1 MEAMDDFFSKLNGK
15 GIKCISLTIPFL
27 HLIRSEHVCKF
38 IIRLIN
44 ILKEGTILIEKIN
57 IESFGS
63 FKDFKWTKNVSSLL
77 GTFNIIYGRN
87 YSGKTTLSRI
97 FRSLEQKKLHTDFED
112 GKFNVELLDKRSLS
126 HLQLASSDLKLRVYN
141 YDFKTENLSFLSNKE
156 GEIIPFA
163 ILGEQNVET
172 ERKISEANIELQS
185 NKLKLNGNNEKIGI
199 ISKCETLKKGL
210 EDLEKSLDDKLRER
224 ARNIKRDSTL
234 FKIGVKSDYNIRDIK
249 AELRL
254 AKELPIDES
263 DRMKKIL
270 VEEHKNSLAEIKQ
283 PVFKLEEYIEAS
295 NELLR
300 KSISPSQSIKDLLDN
315 SDLQNWVR
323 EGIDHHKNKRD
334 RCAFCD
340 SELTTFLWE
349 KLGEHFT
356 KEAESHKTEINKLV
370 KQMEGHR
377 DEIEYIVPN
386 HITDFYIEFQS
397 GYQNLINEWSELKN
411 KYLSDLDDILDLLRL
426 RFNNIYN
433 EYSLDKSTLNDSQE
447 LLVSCIVEMNN
458 IIKQNN
464 DYSNSITDK
473 KEEAVRKL
481 RLNNIKNFIDEI
493 RYGEEL
499 KKIEHQRE
507 LLKEKKEELSTVKK
521 SIKEIESNIAYLRTL
536 LNDELKA
543 AEKVNEYLRVSLGHP
558 ELTLEVEKVGSKST
572 FVIKREGEIA
582 YNLSEGEQTLISFSY
597 FLAQLKDIPAS
608 DKDDYIIFIDDPIC
622 SLDSSNIFSI
632 FSLIDSEINQDK
644 YKQIFIST
652 HNMDFL
658 KYLRRASRR
667 KNYFMIE
674 RLLTDKSNANSKL
687 VDMPKYMR
695 EYVTEFVFL
704 FEQIYR
710 VANEVQGEENYHV
723 FYNFPNNA
731 RKFLESYLFF
741 KYPDIKI
748 KNDDRINRFFGES
761 SQQVAFMQRINN
773 EYSHGEEQ
781 FDRLSKPIDIPEFQK
796 DALLILD
803 TIQKK
808 DIEQYNALYN
818 SIKK

>member
-1 MEAMDDFFSKLNGK
+1 M
-15 GIKCISLTIPFL
+15 
-27 HLIRSEHVCKF
+27 
-38 IIRLIN
+38 
-44 ILKEGTILIEKIN
+44 IEKIN
-57 IESFGS
+57 VESFGM
-63 FKDFKWTKNVSSLL
+63 FKDFKWTRNVSSLL

-112 GKFNVELLDKRSLS
+112 GKFSVELSDKRFLS
-126 HLQLASSDLKLRVYN
+126 HIQLASSDIKLRVYN

-163 ILGEQNVET
+163 ILGEKNVET
-172 ERKISEANIELQS
+172 ERKISEANTELQS
-185 NKLKLNGNNEKIGI
+185 NKLKLNGSNDHIGI
-199 ISKCETLKKGL
+199 ISKCGTLKKEL
-210 EDLEKSLDDKLRER
+210 EDLERSLDEKLRER

-249 AELRL
+249 AELGL
-254 AKELPIDES
+254 AEELSVDES
-263 DRMKKIL
+263 NRMQKTL
-270 VEEHKNSLAEIKQ
+270 VEEQKNSLVEINQ
-283 PVFKLEEYIEAS
+283 PVFKLEDYIEAS

-300 KSISPSQSIKDLLDN
+300 KSISPSQSIKELLDN

-323 EGIDHHKNKRD
+323 EGIDHHEGKRD

-349 KLGEHFT
+349 KLGAHFT

-370 KQMEGHR
+370 KQMEVHK
-377 DEIEYIVPN
+377 DEIENIVSN
-386 HITDFYIEFQS
+386 HKNDFYIEFQS
-397 GYQNLINEWSELKN
+397 GYQNLINEWNALKS
-411 KYLSDLDDILDLLRL
+411 KYLSDLDYILNLLRL
-426 RFNNIYN
+426 RSNSIYN
-433 EYSLDKSTLNDSQE
+433 EYSLDKSALNNPQK
-447 LLVSCIVEMNN
+447 LLGSCIVELNK

-464 DYSNSITDK
+464 EYSNSIADK

-493 RYGEEL
+493 RYDEEL
-499 KKIEHQRE
+499 KRIEHQRE
-507 LLKEKKEELSTVKK
+507 LWKNQTEELKTVGK
-521 SIKEIESNIAYLRTL
+521 IIQELESNITYLRTL

-572 FVIKREGEIA
+572 FVIKREGDIA

-608 DKDDYIIFIDDPIC
+608 DKAEYIIFIDDPIC

-632 FSLIDSEINQDK
+632 FSLIDSEINQDN

-658 KYLRRASRR
+658 KYLRRASRK

-687 VDMPKYMR
+687 VDMPKYMQG
-695 EYVTEFVFL
+695 YVTEFVFL

-710 VANEVQGEENYHV
+710 VANEVQGDENYHV

-748 KNDDRINRFFGES
+748 KNDDRINMFFGSS

-808 DIEQYNALYN
+808 DIEQYNALCK
-818 SIKK
+818 SIIK